1 MLKKFT
7 YNFLFLYLLL
17 LQIRSMSQ
25 SDPAFSQFYASS
37 IYLNPAI
44 AGLEHRFAIT
54 GIHRSQ
60 QVLGNGERNSNPTS
74 GTSYNT
80 QSLAIIIPWHGSK
93 DEEAPQRGGFGINVY
108 HAGAG
113 NTMNTLGFSFGGAYN
128 LKFGSSV
135 PQNFTFGL
143 QGGILQRN
151 IDPNSLRLGSGYDG
165 SGGFN
170 ASSST
175 DELIKSNQKMSKI
188 MPDIMAGVLYY
199 YNAGRNVYA
208 PGISFYLGLVA
219 GHLNAPNQ
227 SPFANKTDKISTT
240 FKFHSGIEIHIAKKI
255 NMSPNVFWI
264 KSGSNTA
271 FTLGTTFT
279 YLIPDHDE
287 YFKPTRL
294 VFGYSYRFADA
305 MIFQFGFGSK
315 YYGLGFSYDFY
326 TNDFKKSLSG
336 IAGNAYEISFKTTLH
351 ISKKSKKSSKF
362 HTPLM

>member
-1 MLKKFT
+1 MQSTKKHILS
-7 YNFLFLYLLL
+7 LFIGVLFSTHLFG
-17 LQIRSMSQ
+17 Q
-25 SDPAFSQFYASS
+25 SDAAFSQFYASS

-54 GIHRSQ
+54 GIHRAQ
-60 QVLGNGERNSNPTS
+60 QMLAPGEKNQSPSS
-74 GTSYNT
+74 GSTYNT
-80 QSLAIIIPWHGSK
+80 QSLSIIIPWHGSK

-108 HAGAG
+108 KAAGG
-113 NTMNTLGFSFGGAYN
+113 QNLNTLGFSFGGAYN
-128 LKFGSSV
+128 LKFGSTV

-143 QGGILQRN
+143 QGGIIQKS
-151 IDPNSLRLGSGYDG
+151 IDPANTRLGSAYDG
-165 SGGFN
+165 AGGFDPN
-170 ASSST
+170 TNT
-175 DELIKSNQKMSKI
+175 DNLLANNKLSKI

-219 GHLNAPNQ
+219 GHINMPNQ
-227 SPFANKTDKISTT
+227 SLFAGKNDRIHPT

-264 KSGSNTA
+264 KNGINTA

-294 VFGYSYRFADA
+294 VFGYSYRFGDA
-305 MIFQFGFGSK
+305 MIFQFGIGSK
-315 YYGLGFSYDFY
+315 YYGLGFSYDLY
-326 TNDFKKSLSG
+326 TTAFRKYLSG
-336 IAGNAYEISFKTTLH
+336 FAGNAYEISFKTTLH

>member
-1 MLKKFT
+1 MRFTKKIYIFI
-7 YNFLFLYLLL
+7 FLIFFFKK
-17 LQIRSMSQ
+17 STFAQ
-25 SDPAFSQFYASS
+25 SDAAFSQFYASS

-54 GIHRSQ
+54 GIHRTQYALS
-60 QVLGNGERNSNPTS
+60 GGEKNPNPSS
-74 GTSYNT
+74 GSVYNT
-80 QSLAIIIPWHGSK
+80 QSLSVIIPWHGSK

-108 HAGAG
+108 KAAGG
-113 NTMNTLGFSFGGAYN
+113 QNMNTLGFSFGGAYN
-128 LKFGSSV
+128 LRFGSTV
-135 PQNFTFGL
+135 PQNITFGL
-143 QGGILQRN
+143 QGGIIQKSVNQEN
-151 IDPNSLRLGSGYDG
+151 IRLGSGYDG

-170 ASSST
+170 QNTNT
-175 DELIKSNQKMSKI
+175 DNLIADNKLSKI
-188 MPDIMAGVLYY
+188 MPDFMAGLLYY

-219 GHLNAPNQ
+219 GHINAPNQ
-227 SPFANKTDKISTT
+227 SLFIGKTDRISPT
-240 FKFHSGIEIHIAKKI
+240 FKIHSGIEIHIAKKI
-255 NMSPNVFWI
+255 NMSPNVFWV
-264 KSGSNTA
+264 KSGSNAA

-294 VFGYSYRFADA
+294 VFGYSYRFGDA

-326 TNDFKKSLSG
+326 TNDFRRYLSG
-336 IAGNAYEISFKTTLH
+336 FAGNAYEISFKTTLH